1 MKENNIKQKGYGM
14 SYLEGLLF
22 SSSATCN
29 ANKEMLTTTT
39 NCLNHPI
46 TKLKEIKS
54 NNKDKLYMILSAM
67 TRVCCRLPTTY
78 TLITIKWINSHWDSS
93 KQSMNTSHI
102 LISLRHAYENKVL
115 HSHELE
121 RWARLSAVPQ
131 VWRAL
136 APYLIHYFIKSF
148 WHLIVI
154 LLQMKL
160 HPQNNNLMSSWMCG
174 VKDED

>member
-1 MKENNIKQKGYGM
+1 M
-14 SYLEGLLF
+14 SYLEDLLF

-29 ANKEMLTTTT
+29 SNKEMSNTTT
-39 NCLNHPI
+39 NCSYHPI

-54 NNKDKLYMILSAM
+54 NNKDKLYVILNAL
-67 TRVCCRLPTTY
+67 TRVCCGLPTTY
-78 TLITIKWINSHWDSS
+78 TLSTLKWKNSQTYWDSS
-93 KQSMNTSHI
+93 KQSMNTFYI
-102 LISLRHAYENKVL
+102 LISLRHTYENKVL
-115 HSHELE
+115 HSHKLQ

-160 HPQNNNLMSSWMCG
+160 HPGNNNLMSSWMCG
-174 VKDED
+174 VKDEE